1 MSDEKDEG
9 FVIKKYPFS
18 ETSLIIHWLTKNSG
32 LISTIARGVF
42 RQHSK
47 FYGRIDLFYYAN
59 IEFKKSQ
66 KSDLYSLKEV
76 DLTDACFWIRNNIS
90 ALHKASYAAILIE
103 KIIPKNSPVP
113 HIFVLFSTFLN
124 YLKTHSDSFAPVLW
138 LETKLLNESGEF
150 QLPEKYKSGDQIIN
164 LVNLLLKS
172 DSPESIIN
180 IGIKELNQ
188 IAKVNLN
195 SLTLN
200 EQQQNLRRK
209 ALGEFI

>member
-42 RQHSK
+42 RQNSK
-47 FYGRIDLFYYAN
+47 FYGRIDLFYCAN

-76 DLTDACFWIRNNIS
+76 DLIDACFWIRENIS

-103 KIIPKNSPVP
+103 KIIPKNTPIP
-113 HIFVLFSTFLN
+113 HIFALFSTFLN
-124 YLKTHSDSFAPVLW
+124 YLKNHSDSFAPVLW
-138 LETKLLNESGEF
+138 LETKLLIESGEF
-150 QLPEKYKSGDQIIN
+150 QIPEKHRSGKMIDTIN
-164 LVNLLLKS
+164 ILIKS
-172 DSPESIIN
+172 DSPESIVN
-180 IGIKELNQ
+180 LDLKELNQ

-195 SLTLN
+195 SLALN

-209 ALGEFI
+209 ALGDLFS